1 MKLFTEKELRDFID
15 RNGCIVESDLDEK
28 QLTPIELSNDS
39 LCVNCDES
47 KSIHNVCMDCIIKI
61 GKENIQLPSDKQQ
74 HEQIWIA
81 ALDYG
86 IEKMKGLNDL
96 ESKDAFEQYYNET
109 YGGDDSLK
117 INNGGHQI

>member
-1 MKLFTEKELRDFID
+1 MKLYTEEQVREAIKMAREGVRSEDNIINSLNFI
-15 RNGCIVESDLDEK
+15 K
-28 QLTPIELSNDS
+28 PTIELPNDS

-74 HEQIWIA
+74 HEQTWIA

-86 IEKMKGLNDL
+86 IGKMKGLNDL

-109 YGGDDSLK
+109 YGGNK
-117 INNGGHQI
+117 

>member
-1 MKLFTEKELRDFID
+1 MKLYTEEEILSFLKREFSDEINGETFIE
-15 RNGCIVESDLDEK
+15 N
-28 QLTPIELSNDS
+28 LTPIELPNDS

-74 HEQIWIA
+74 HEQTWIA

-86 IEKMKGLNDL
+86 IGKMKGLNDL
-96 ESKDAFEQYYNET
+96 ESKDAFGQYYNET
-109 YGGDDSLK
+109 YGGNK
-117 INNGGHQI
+117 

>member
-1 MKLFTEKELRDFID
+1 MKLYTEEEILSFLKREFSDEINAETFIE
-15 RNGCIVESDLDEK
+15 N
-28 QLTPIELSNDS
+28 LTPIELPNDS

-74 HEQIWIA
+74 HEQTWIA

-86 IEKMKGLNDL
+86 IGKMKGLNDL
-96 ESKDAFEQYYNET
+96 ESKDAFENYYNET
-109 YGGDDSLK
+109 YGGNK
-117 INNGGHQI
+117 